1 MTKLI
6 EKLIEILGIERAETI
21 QLTMLLIE
29 NKINEL
35 KSENESKTLII
46 KSREEKFE
54 KESEEETTK

>member
-35 KSENESKTLII
+35 KSENESKALII
-46 KSREEKFE
+46 KSREDKFE
-54 KESEEETTK
+54 KESEEEITE